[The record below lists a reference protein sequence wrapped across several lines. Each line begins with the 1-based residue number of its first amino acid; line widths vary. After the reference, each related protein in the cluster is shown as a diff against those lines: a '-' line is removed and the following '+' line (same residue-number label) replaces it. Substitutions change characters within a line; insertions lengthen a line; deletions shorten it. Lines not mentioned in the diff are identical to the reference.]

1 MFTDNVMI
9 TYGFSFTRWECS
21 SIVVET
27 YCGGLDA
34 SLLLC
39 LAPSLRSLQIH
50 NPRCS
55 VVQQDAAWSYSYI
68 KQRHA
73 TVSQMRQMRADSV
86 MEPFA
91 AGKGFAHKGPL
102 DKPHLQA
109 IVSLQCYTLVHA
121 HNLFANQP
129 TDPGKH
135 NMILVP
141 SPLHPQRHVPPGRTH
156 TQTKQRRPCPM

>member
-34 SLLLC
+34 SLLLSC
-39 LAPSLRSLQIH
+39 PLLEEFANTQSS
-50 NPRCS
+50 
-55 VVQQDAAWSYSYI
+55 VQQDAAWSYSYI